1 MKVIV
6 LAGGLGSRISEE
18 TTSKPKPMVSIND
31 EPILSHIFRIYA
43 MQGVT
48 DFIVALGYKGEVIL
62 DWIRS
67 QASGRTDNGYLISLN
82 LNSHSGERKNVQIY
96 VEALETGLH
105 TQTGGRIRRCM
116 DLYPDQTMLATYG
129 DGLANVSISKLL
141 KFHNSAAKLCTV
153 TAVRPAA
160 RFGFLEIEDG
170 LVSHFGEKD
179 QADSGWINGGYF
191 VLDPSVRNYVED
203 DNEPFETGALP
214 RLVRENQLMAYQ
226 HFGFFKP
233 MDTLREKN
241 ELEEMAKSK
250 TPPWLEII

>member
-1 MKVIV
+1 
-6 LAGGLGSRISEE
+6 
-18 TTSKPKPMVSIND
+18 
-31 EPILSHIFRIYA
+31 LS
-43 MQGVT
+43 
-48 DFIVALGYKGEVIL
+48 
-62 DWIRS
+62 
-67 QASGRTDNGYLISLN
+67 NLITF
-82 LNSHSGERKNVQIY
+82 VF
-96 VEALETGLH
+96 A
-105 TQTGGRIRRCM
+105 
-116 DLYPDQTMLATYG
+116 LAT
-129 DGLANVSISKLL
+129 DIINTHPSFSRTQ
-141 KFHNSAAKLCTV
+141 F
-153 TAVRPAA
+153 

-250 TPPWLEII
+250 TPPWLEIF